1 MNYESKLKKV
11 QDHFNFKL
19 IEDFYR
25 PDYAIYSESTADGY
39 EVFIAHEPDSQINSS
54 EDVFYYDSDLSERLE
69 DVIRDYEG
77 NDEESI
83 IYVDDLEYD
92 WIEYAIDE
100 LYDEIS
106 EDEDEEE

>member
-19 IEDFYR
+19 TDDYNR

-39 EVFIAHEPDSQINSS
+39 EVFVAHEPDSQVNIS

-69 DVIRDYEG
+69 EVIRDEHET
-77 NDEESI
+77 DEEYI
-83 IYVDDLEYD
+83 IYVDDLEYE

-100 LYDEIS
+100 IL
-106 EDEDEEE
+106 EDIED

>member
-19 IEDFYR
+19 TDDYNR
-25 PDYAIYSESTADGY
+25 PDYAIYSQTTADGY
-39 EVFIAHEPDSQINSS
+39 EVFVAHEPDSQLNI
-54 EDVFYYDSDLSERLE
+54 EDDVFYYDSDLSERLE
-69 DVIRDYEG
+69 EVIRDNE
-77 NDEESI
+77 NETDEEYI

-100 LYDEIS
+100 IL
-106 EDEDEEE
+106 EDIED

>member
-1 MNYESKLKKV
+1 MNYESKLKEV
-11 QDHFNFKL
+11 QKHFNFKL
-19 IEDFYR
+19 IEDFHR

-39 EVFIAHEPDSQINSS
+39 EVFIAHEPDSQINISD
-54 EDVFYYDSDLSERLE
+54 DVFYYDSDLSERLE
-69 DVIRDYEG
+69 EVIRDYG
-77 NDEESI
+77 GLEEYI

-106 EDEDEEE
+106 EEEDEEE

>member
-19 IEDFYR
+19 TDDYNR
-25 PDYAIYSESTADGY
+25 PDYAIYSQSTADGY
-39 EVFIAHEPDSQINSS
+39 EVFVAHEPDTQLNIE

-69 DVIRDYEG
+69 EVIRDYEHET
-77 NDEESI
+77 DEEYI
-83 IYVDDLEYD
+83 IYVDDLDYE

-100 LYDEIS
+100 IL
-106 EDEDEEE
+106 EDIED

>member
-19 IEDFYR
+19 TDDYNR
-25 PDYAIYSESTADGY
+25 PDYAIYSQSTADGY
-39 EVFIAHEPDSQINSS
+39 EVFVAHEPDTQLNIE

-69 DVIRDYEG
+69 EVIKDNYHQT
-77 NDEESI
+77 DEEYI
-83 IYVDDLEYD
+83 IYVDDLEYE

-100 LYDEIS
+100 ILEHI
-106 EDEDEEE
+106 ED

>member
-1 MNYESKLKKV
+1 MNFESKLKKV

-19 IEDFYR
+19 TDDYNR

-39 EVFIAHEPDSQINSS
+39 EVFVAHEPDSQVNIS

-69 DVIRDYEG
+69 EVIRDEHET
-77 NDEESI
+77 DEEYI
-83 IYVDDLEYD
+83 IYVDDLEYE

-100 LYDEIS
+100 IL
-106 EDEDEEE
+106 EDIED